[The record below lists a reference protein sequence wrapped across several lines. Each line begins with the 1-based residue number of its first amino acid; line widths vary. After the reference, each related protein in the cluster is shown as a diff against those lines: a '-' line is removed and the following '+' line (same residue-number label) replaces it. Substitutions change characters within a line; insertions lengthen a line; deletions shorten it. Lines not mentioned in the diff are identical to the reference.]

1 METFCCVQQ
10 EFPDLPIHVHT
21 HDTAGTGVAS
31 MLAAANAG
39 ADAVDAAMDAMAGT
53 SSQPSMGAIVG
64 ALAGSKLDT
73 GLNMD
78 HVTSVNDYWEECRG
92 LYAPFESGQKS
103 GSADVYNHEMPGGQY
118 TNLLFQSQQL
128 GLTGRWPA
136 IKRAYASANR
146 LLGDI
151 IKVTPSSKV
160 TGDLAQWMVQND
172 LTEEQVLERAETL
185 SFPSSV
191 VEYFQGY
198 LGLPPFGFPEPLR
211 SKVLKSKKLPNGK
224 QMFEGRPGAEMSDYD
239 FAAAKEELEA
249 AHGKGTISEGDL
261 LSHAQY
267 PTYQPRWHALYCTG
281 RSINLPKHTYCK
293 VFSHH
298 SAVSLNAKGVTQA

>member
-1 METFCCVQQ
+1 LQTACCY
-10 EFPDLPIHVHT
+10 
-21 HDTAGTGVAS
+21 VAS
-31 MLAAANAG
+31 TLALLTLPTLRLH
-39 ADAVDAAMDAMAGT
+39 AVT
-53 SSQPSMGAIVG
+53 
-64 ALAGSKLDT
+64 L
-73 GLNMD
+73 
-78 HVTSVNDYWEECRG
+78 H
-92 LYAPFESGQKS
+92 
-103 GSADVYNHEMPGGQY
+103 
-118 TNLLFQSQQL
+118 LFH
-128 GLTGRWPA
+128 
-136 IKRAYASANR
+136 SANR

-211 SKVLKSKKLPNGK
+211 SKVLKSKTLPNGK

-249 AHGKGTISEGDL
+249 VHGKGTISEGDL

-267 PTYQPRWHALYCTG
+267 PVSILLIVYNYCHCYCCYCTA
-281 RSINLPKHTYCK
+281 IVL
-293 VFSHH
+293 
-298 SAVSLNAKGVTQA
+298 